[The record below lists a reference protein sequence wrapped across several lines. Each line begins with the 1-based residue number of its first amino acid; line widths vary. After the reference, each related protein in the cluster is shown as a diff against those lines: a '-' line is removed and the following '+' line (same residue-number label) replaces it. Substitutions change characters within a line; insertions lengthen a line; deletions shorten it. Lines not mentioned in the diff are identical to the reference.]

1 VAKYQVRFEQYFA
14 APRAKVFAFFANH
27 ENLKCVWG
35 GRFRRIRDA
44 TEGKNPNGLGS
55 VREIKLGFSSFEETI
70 VKFMPPSVIEYTVTR
85 GSPIKN
91 HLGRLVFADADHGT
105 KLDYT
110 ISFDPRI
117 PFTGWLIAR
126 VLSGQWRTGVNRAVK
141 EIAQSAAA

>member
-1 VAKYQVRFEQYFA
+1 MAKYQVRFEQYFA
-14 APRAKVFAFFANH
+14 APRAKVFAWFGDH
-27 ENLKCVWG
+27 EKLARVWG

-55 VREIKLGFSSFEETI
+55 VREVRLGIAKFEETI
-70 VKFMPPSVIEYTVTR
+70 VKFQAPTVIEYAVTR

-91 HLGRLVFADADHGT
+91 HLGRLVFADADSGT

-110 ISFDPRI
+110 ISFDPKL

-126 VLSGQWRTGVNRAVK
+126 ILSGQWRNGVQRAVK
-141 EIAQSAAA
+141 DIAQGNS